1 MLPDGYTVMYK
12 SPQSYEGSVTMTL
25 ASTST
30 VGEYSGSSPTSLM
43 DDESPDPSEGTPG
56 HSSRVLPGLCS
67 MSAMTADPNSM
78 ENAAGTI
85 NTIKVA
91 LLTICFT
98 ARGAH
103 ISIWQ
108 GGSGEG
114 PRLTNELNRSRAKY
128 SRMRLRKFRVRAYR
142 CIHDSGEITVGDLAA
157 FVGRNES
164 GKTTILQA
172 LTLLNRDEVVSE
184 LDLCDEM
191 TEELKEEMRLAEGE
205 FELGAH
211 ETELLKEKFPGLPE
225 ITKIRLYRTN
235 RDPKVQYEFEDIA
248 PGEERDAGLNSW
260 ENFAVGILRF
270 LDTIPNHLRI
280 QVDTGFFE
288 GPAPKNQEAFD
299 KKMAEFS
306 NQFHVIA
313 IQEPRVIEEWE
324 KIYANPENQFSN
336 LLTGESEKLAL
347 QNFVSAEL
355 HPRFVYFSDY
365 KKIYGNINLNEYLR
379 EEKGERPS
387 SIEYIEE
394 FDKAET
400 VRNLFYLAELDMN
413 GLDAVK
419 ESPSKCIKLLNSAS
433 NRLTS
438 KLNPAWKGD
447 PIHVDLRYNPGNIMS
462 VVISD
467 VHRDGT
473 ITNTGLLNRR
483 AEGFKWTFSF
493 IVNFA
498 AETQRAE
505 LKEAIL
511 LLDEPARNL
520 HPTQQM
526 GISDLLSDL
535 AGSNQVLYATHSP
548 FMIFDYTP
556 GNLLVVELDKRKHLS
571 RIFYDY
577 WNADD
582 KTLTP
587 ILYGLSRGQVESIV
601 DREIG
606 TNSRPIIIVETM
618 SDSMYLNAFDRFLQ
632 DPNISMN
639 PLNVVAA
646 HSKNSVLPLAIFYRN
661 HGYKTFV
668 LLDNSEE
675 SKQISAQLVSNEF
688 SPVQTIF
695 FEREGKKL
703 ESIEDYIMLE
713 DYMHAVN
720 QTYEIKL
727 RNEGYSN
734 LTPKDVMEKPNPGTI
749 NKLRGIWAD
758 HSDDDWGRFER
769 EEITRYIC
777 EKITLEQTE
786 FLSDKTKDQFRSL
799 YRLIAERIRQ
809 YQNVVTKPDLGKFQR
824 PRIRDL

>member
-1 MLPDGYTVMYK
+1 
-12 SPQSYEGSVTMTL
+12 
-25 ASTST
+25 
-30 VGEYSGSSPTSLM
+30 
-43 DDESPDPSEGTPG
+43 
-56 HSSRVLPGLCS
+56 
-67 MSAMTADPNSM
+67 
-78 ENAAGTI
+78 
-85 NTIKVA
+85 
-91 LLTICFT
+91 
-98 ARGAH
+98 
-103 ISIWQ
+103 
-108 GGSGEG
+108 
-114 PRLTNELNRSRAKY
+114 
-128 SRMRLRKFRVRAYR
+128 MRLRKFRVRAYR

-172 LTLLNRDEVVSE
+172 LTLLNKNERVSE

-191 TEELKEEMRLAEGE
+191 DEELKNEIRLAEGE
-205 FELGAH
+205 FDLSHNEKNI
-211 ETELLKEKFPGLPE
+211 LKEKFPSLPE
-225 ITKIRLYRTN
+225 IKKIKLFRTN
-235 RDPKVQYEFEDIA
+235 RNQKVQYEFEDIKLEENDN
-248 PGEERDAGLNSW
+248 GELNSW
-260 ENFAVGILRF
+260 ENFSKQIIEF
-270 LDTIPNHLRI
+270 LDTIPNYLRI
-280 QVDTGFFE
+280 QVDTTFFD
-288 GPAPKNQEAFD
+288 GVVPKNQEVFD
-299 KKMAEFS
+299 SKMAEFG
-306 NQFHVIA
+306 NQFQVIA
-313 IQEPRVIEEWE
+313 IQEPKIIEEWE
-324 KIYANPENQFSN
+324 KIYKNPENQFSN
-336 LLTGESEKLAL
+336 MLSGESEKIAL
-347 QNFVSAEL
+347 ENFIASEL

-365 KKIYGNINLNEYLR
+365 KKIYGNINLNEYMK
-379 EEKGERPS
+379 EEKRERTE
-387 SIEYIEE
+387 SIEFIEE

-400 VRNLFYLAELDMN
+400 VRNLFYLAELDIKE
-413 GLDAVK
+413 LDEVK
-419 ESPSKCIKLLNSAS
+419 STPSKCIKLLNAAS

-467 VHRDGT
+467 VHKDGT

-498 AETQRAE
+498 AETQRSE

-526 GISDLLSDL
+526 GISDLLKNL

-587 ILYGLSRGQVESIV
+587 ILYGLCRGQVESIV

-618 SDSMYLNAFDRFLQ
+618 SDAMYLNAFDKFLQ

-639 PLNVVAA
+639 PLNVIAA
-646 HSKNSVLPLAIFYRN
+646 YNKNSVLPLAIFYRN

-668 LLDNSEE
+668 LLDNTEE
-675 SKQISAQLVSNEF
+675 SKQISSQLTSNEF
-688 SPVQTIF
+688 SSVQTIF

-703 ESIEDYIMLE
+703 ESIEDYIVLE
-713 DYMHAVN
+713 DYLHPVN

-727 RNEGYSN
+727 RQEGFSN
-734 LTPKDVMEKPNPGTI
+734 ITSKDMESKEGRGNLD
-749 NKLRGIWAD
+749 KLRKIWQE
-758 HSDDDWGRFER
+758 HRDDDWGEFNN

-777 EKITLEQTE
+777 EKITLGETD

-809 YQNVVTKPDLGKFQR
+809 YQNVMTKTDLDKFQKFKT
-824 PRIRDL
+824 

>member
-1 MLPDGYTVMYK
+1 
-12 SPQSYEGSVTMTL
+12 
-25 ASTST
+25 
-30 VGEYSGSSPTSLM
+30 
-43 DDESPDPSEGTPG
+43 
-56 HSSRVLPGLCS
+56 
-67 MSAMTADPNSM
+67 
-78 ENAAGTI
+78 
-85 NTIKVA
+85 
-91 LLTICFT
+91 
-98 ARGAH
+98 
-103 ISIWQ
+103 
-108 GGSGEG
+108 
-114 PRLTNELNRSRAKY
+114 
-128 SRMRLRKFRVRAYR
+128 MRLRKFRVKAYR
-142 CIHDSGEITVGDLAA
+142 CIHDSGEINVGDLAA

-172 LTLLNRDEVVSE
+172 LTLLNKDENISE

-191 TEELKEEMRLAEGE
+191 FDELKDEIRLVEGQ
-205 FELGAH
+205 FELSTN
-211 ETELLKEKFPGLPE
+211 EIRLLKEKFPNLPE
-225 ITKIRLYRTN
+225 IKKIKLYRTN
-235 RDPKVQYEFEDIA
+235 KNLNVQYEFEDIQLS
-248 PGEERDAGLNSW
+248 EDENSGLNSW
-260 ENFAVGILRF
+260 ENFVKRILDF

-280 QVDTGFFE
+280 QIDTEIFE
-288 GPAPKNQEAFD
+288 GNPPKNQEVFD
-299 KKMAEFS
+299 STMAEFS

-313 IQEPRVIEEWE
+313 IQEPKVIQEWE
-324 KIYANPENQFSN
+324 RIYNNPENQFSN
-336 LLTGESEKLAL
+336 LLSGESEKTAL
-347 QNFVSAEL
+347 ENFIAAQI

-365 KKIYGNINLNEYLR
+365 KKIYGNINLNEYIK
-379 EEKGERPS
+379 EKRGDRSE

-400 VRNLFYLAELDMN
+400 VRNLFYLAELDIKE
-413 GLDAVK
+413 LDKVK
-419 ESPSKCIKLLNSAS
+419 ETPSRCIKILNTAS

-467 VHRDGT
+467 VHKDGT

-526 GISDLLSDL
+526 GISDLLKGL

-556 GNLLVVELDKRKHLS
+556 GNLLVVELDKKKHLS

-587 ILYGLSRGQVESIV
+587 ILYGLSRGLVESIV

-606 TNSRPIIIVETM
+606 TNSRPVIIVETM
-618 SDSMYLNAFDRFLQ
+618 SDAMYLNAFDKFLQ

-639 PLNVVAA
+639 PLNIVAA
-646 HSKNSVLPLAIFYRN
+646 YSKNSVLPLAIFYRN
-661 HGYKTFV
+661 HGYRTFI
-668 LLDNSEE
+668 LLDNTEE
-675 SKQISAQLVSNEF
+675 SKQISSQLASNDF
-688 SPVQTIF
+688 SPIQTIF
-695 FEREGKKL
+695 FEKEAKKL
-703 ESIEDYIMLE
+703 ESIEDYLVLE
-713 DYMHAVN
+713 DYMYAVN

-727 RNEGYSN
+727 RHEGYSN
-734 LTPKDVMEKPNPGTI
+734 LTPEDVLSKEKKGILEN
-749 NKLRGIWAD
+749 LRNIWEE
-758 HSDDDWGRFER
+758 HKDDDWGKFDN

-777 EKITLEQTE
+777 EKIALDETD

-799 YRLIAERIRQ
+799 YRMIAERIRQ
-809 YQNVVTKPDLGKFQR
+809 YQNVPTKPDLDKYQR
-824 PRIRDL
+824 TKA

>member
-1 MLPDGYTVMYK
+1 
-12 SPQSYEGSVTMTL
+12 
-25 ASTST
+25 
-30 VGEYSGSSPTSLM
+30 
-43 DDESPDPSEGTPG
+43 
-56 HSSRVLPGLCS
+56 
-67 MSAMTADPNSM
+67 
-78 ENAAGTI
+78 
-85 NTIKVA
+85 
-91 LLTICFT
+91 
-98 ARGAH
+98 
-103 ISIWQ
+103 
-108 GGSGEG
+108 
-114 PRLTNELNRSRAKY
+114 
-128 SRMRLRKFRVRAYR
+128 MRLRKFRVRAYR

-172 LTLLNRDEVVSE
+172 LTLLNRDEKVSE

-191 TEELKEEMRLAEGE
+191 NEELKEEMRLAEGE
-205 FELGAH
+205 FNLNQH
-211 ETELLKEKFPGLPE
+211 EISIIKEKFPGLPE
-225 ITKIRLYRTN
+225 IKKIKLFRTN
-235 RDPKVQYEFEDIA
+235 QNPRVQYEFEDIKLS
-248 PGEERDAGLNSW
+248 EDDNKELNSW
-260 ENFAVGILRF
+260 ENFSRQIFGF

-280 QVDTGFFE
+280 QIDTKFFE
-288 GPAPKNQEAFD
+288 EDVPKNQEIFD
-299 KKMAEFS
+299 SGMAEFS

-313 IQEPRVIEEWE
+313 IQEPKVIEEWE
-324 KIYANPENQFSN
+324 KIYESPENQFSN
-336 LLTGESEKLAL
+336 LLSGESEKTAL
-347 QNFVSAEL
+347 QNFIAAEL

-379 EEKGERPS
+379 EERGERTD
-387 SIEYIEE
+387 SIEFVEE

-400 VRNLFYLAELDMN
+400 VRNLFYLAELDMIE
-413 GLDAVK
+413 LDNVK
-419 ESPSKCIKLLNSAS
+419 KSPSKCIKLLNAAS
-433 NRLTS
+433 NRLTK

-447 PIHVDLRYNPGNIMS
+447 PIHVDLRYSPGNIMS

-467 VHRDGT
+467 VHKDGT

-526 GISDLLSDL
+526 GISDLLKNL

-571 RIFYDY
+571 KIFYDY

-587 ILYGLSRGQVESIV
+587 ILYGLCRGQIESVV

-618 SDSMYLNAFDRFLQ
+618 SDAMYLNAFDKFLQ

-639 PLNVVAA
+639 PLNVIAA
-646 HSKNSVLPLAIFYRN
+646 YNKNSVLPLAIFYRN
-661 HGYKTFV
+661 HGYRTFV

-675 SKQISAQLVSNEF
+675 SKQISSQLVSNEF
-688 SPVQTIF
+688 SSIQTIF

-703 ESIEDYIMLE
+703 ESIEDYIVLE
-713 DYMHAVN
+713 DYLYPVN

-727 RNEGYSN
+727 RQEGFSN
-734 LTPKDVMEKPNPGTI
+734 LTPQDITSKEGKGI
-749 NKLRGIWAD
+749 LEKLRKIWQE
-758 HSDDDWGRFER
+758 HRDDDWGEFNN

-777 EKITLEQTE
+777 EKITLEETS

-809 YQNVVTKPDLGKFQR
+809 YQNIVTKKDLDRFQKAKA
-824 PRIRDL
+824 

>member
-1 MLPDGYTVMYK
+1 
-12 SPQSYEGSVTMTL
+12 
-25 ASTST
+25 
-30 VGEYSGSSPTSLM
+30 
-43 DDESPDPSEGTPG
+43 
-56 HSSRVLPGLCS
+56 
-67 MSAMTADPNSM
+67 
-78 ENAAGTI
+78 
-85 NTIKVA
+85 
-91 LLTICFT
+91 
-98 ARGAH
+98 
-103 ISIWQ
+103 
-108 GGSGEG
+108 
-114 PRLTNELNRSRAKY
+114 
-128 SRMRLRKFRVRAYR
+128 MRLRKFRVRAYR

-172 LTLLNRDEVVSE
+172 LTLLNKDEEISE

-191 TEELKEEMRLAEGE
+191 SEELKDEIRLAEGE
-205 FELGAH
+205 FELNQH
-211 ETELLKEKFPGLPE
+211 EMDLVKEKFPNLTDL
-225 ITKIRLYRTN
+225 TKIKLYRTN
-235 RDPKVQYEFEDIA
+235 RSQKVMYEFENLDLS
-248 PGEERDAGLNSW
+248 ETNDNELNSW
-260 ENFAVGILRF
+260 ENFSKQILGF

-280 QVDTGFFE
+280 QIDTKFFE
-288 GPAPKNQEAFD
+288 GPSPKNQETFD
-299 KKMAEFS
+299 RGMAEFS

-313 IQEPRVIEEWE
+313 IQESKVIEEWE
-324 KIYANPENQFSN
+324 KIYESPENQFSN
-336 LLTGESEKLAL
+336 LLSGESQKTAL
-347 QNFVSAEL
+347 QNFIASEL

-379 EEKGERPS
+379 EEKGERAD

-400 VRNLFYLAELDMN
+400 VRNLFYLAELDIKE
-413 GLDAVK
+413 LDEVK
-419 ESPSKCIKLLNSAS
+419 ESPSKCIKLLNAAS

-467 VHRDGT
+467 VHKDGT

-526 GISDLLSDL
+526 GISDLLKNL

-587 ILYGLSRGQVESIV
+587 ILYGLSRGQVESMT

-606 TNSRPIIIVETM
+606 TNSRPMIIVETM
-618 SDSMYLNAFDRFLQ
+618 SDAMYLNAFDKFLQ

-639 PLNVVAA
+639 PLNVIAA
-646 HSKNSVLPLAIFYRN
+646 YNKNSVLPLAIFYRN

-668 LLDNSEE
+668 LLDNTEE

-688 SPVQTIF
+688 SPIQTIF
-695 FEREGKKL
+695 FEREGKKV
-703 ESIEDYIMLE
+703 ESIEDYIVIE
-713 DYMHAVN
+713 DYLHAVN

-727 RNEGYSN
+727 RHEGFSN
-734 LTPKDVMEKPNPGTI
+734 LTPQDLAIIEDKGVLE
-749 NKLRGIWAD
+749 KLRKIWQE
-758 HSDDDWGRFER
+758 HREDDWGEFDN

-777 EKITLEQTE
+777 EKITLEETG
-786 FLSDKTKDQFRSL
+786 FLTDKTKDQFRSL

-809 YQNVVTKPDLGKFQR
+809 YQNVATKPDLDKFQKAKA
-824 PRIRDL
+824 

>member
-1 MLPDGYTVMYK
+1 
-12 SPQSYEGSVTMTL
+12 
-25 ASTST
+25 
-30 VGEYSGSSPTSLM
+30 
-43 DDESPDPSEGTPG
+43 
-56 HSSRVLPGLCS
+56 
-67 MSAMTADPNSM
+67 
-78 ENAAGTI
+78 
-85 NTIKVA
+85 
-91 LLTICFT
+91 
-98 ARGAH
+98 
-103 ISIWQ
+103 
-108 GGSGEG
+108 
-114 PRLTNELNRSRAKY
+114 
-128 SRMRLRKFRVRAYR
+128 MRLRKFRVRAYR

-172 LTLLNRDEVVSE
+172 LTLLNRDERVSE
-184 LDLCDEM
+184 LDLCDELS
-191 TEELKEEMRLAEGE
+191 EELKGEIRLAEGE
-205 FELGAH
+205 FELSPN
-211 ETELLKEKFPGLPE
+211 EIRLLKQSFPGLPE
-225 ITKIRLYRTN
+225 MKKIKLFRTN
-235 RDPKVQYEFEDIA
+235 KKPKVQYEFEDIQIS
-248 PGEERDAGLNSW
+248 EEKNRELNSW
-260 ENFAVGILRF
+260 ENFSKQILNF

-280 QVDTGFFE
+280 QIDTRLFE
-288 GPAPKNQEAFD
+288 GPPPKNQEVFD
-299 KKMAEFS
+299 SGMAEFS

-313 IQEPRVIEEWE
+313 VQEPKVIEEWE
-324 KIYANPENQFSN
+324 KIYESPENQFSK
-336 LLTGESEKLAL
+336 LLSGESEKSAL
-347 QNFVSAEL
+347 ENFIAAEL

-379 EEKGERPS
+379 EEKGERVG
-387 SIEYIEE
+387 SIEFVEE

-400 VRNLFYLAELDMN
+400 VRNLFYLAELDIKA
-413 GLDAVK
+413 LDEVK
-419 ESPSKCIKLLNSAS
+419 GTPSKCIKLLNTAS
-433 NRLTS
+433 NRLTK

-467 VHRDGT
+467 IHRDGT
-473 ITNTGLLNRR
+473 VTNTGLLNRR

-520 HPTQQM
+520 HPTQQR
-526 GISDLLSDL
+526 GISDLLKNL

-571 RIFYDY
+571 KIFYDY

-587 ILYGLSRGQVESIV
+587 ILYGLSRGLVESIV

-606 TNSRPIIIVETM
+606 TNSRPVIIVETM
-618 SDSMYLNAFDRFLQ
+618 SDAMYLNAFDKFLQ

-646 HSKNSVLPLAIFYRN
+646 YNKNSVLPLAIFYRN
-661 HGYKTFV
+661 HGYRTFI

-688 SPVQTIF
+688 SPIQTIF
-695 FEREGKKL
+695 FEREGKNL
-703 ESIEDYIMLE
+703 ESIEDYLVLE
-713 DYMHAVN
+713 DYLHAVN
-720 QTYEIKL
+720 QTYEIRL
-727 RNEGYSN
+727 RKEGYSN
-734 LTPKDVMEKPNPGTI
+734 LTSRDITLREKKGVLENL
-749 NKLRGIWAD
+749 KKIWEE
-758 HSDDDWGRFER
+758 HRDDDWGQFDN

-777 EKITLEQTE
+777 EKITLEETD

-809 YQNVVTKPDLGKFQR
+809 YQNVTTKSDLAKFQR
-824 PRIRDL
+824 ARA

>member
-1 MLPDGYTVMYK
+1 
-12 SPQSYEGSVTMTL
+12 
-25 ASTST
+25 
-30 VGEYSGSSPTSLM
+30 
-43 DDESPDPSEGTPG
+43 
-56 HSSRVLPGLCS
+56 
-67 MSAMTADPNSM
+67 
-78 ENAAGTI
+78 
-85 NTIKVA
+85 
-91 LLTICFT
+91 
-98 ARGAH
+98 
-103 ISIWQ
+103 
-108 GGSGEG
+108 
-114 PRLTNELNRSRAKY
+114 
-128 SRMRLRKFRVRAYR
+128 MRLRKFRVRAYR

-172 LTLLNRDEVVSE
+172 LTLLNKNELVSE

-191 TEELKEEMRLAEGE
+191 SEELKDEIRLVEGE
-205 FELGAH
+205 FDLNQH
-211 ETELLKEKFPGLPE
+211 EIGLLKEKFSSLPE
-225 ITKIRLYRTN
+225 IKKIKIFKTN
-235 RDPKVQYEFEDIA
+235 RNPQVQYEFESVELSENEDNGI
-248 PGEERDAGLNSW
+248 NSW
-260 ENFAVGILRF
+260 ENFSNQIIAF

-280 QVDTGFFE
+280 QIDTSFFE
-288 GPAPKNQEAFD
+288 GLVPKNQETFD
-299 KKMAEFS
+299 RGMAEFS

-313 IQEPRVIEEWE
+313 IQEPKVIEEWE
-324 KIYANPENQFSN
+324 KIYENPENKFSN
-336 LLTGESEKLAL
+336 LLSGESQKIAL
-347 QNFVSAEL
+347 QNFIASDL

-365 KKIYGNINLNEYLR
+365 KKIYGNINLNEYLK
-379 EEKGERPS
+379 EEKGERTD

-400 VRNLFYLAELDMN
+400 VRNLFYLAELDMKE
-413 GLDAVK
+413 LDSVK
-419 ESPSKCIKLLNSAS
+419 ESPSKCIKLLNAAS

-467 VHRDGT
+467 VHKDGT

-526 GISDLLSDL
+526 GISDLLKNL

-606 TNSRPIIIVETM
+606 TNSRPIIIVETR
-618 SDSMYLNAFDRFLQ
+618 SDAMYLNAFDKFLQ

-639 PLNVVAA
+639 PLNVISA
-646 HSKNSVLPLAIFYRN
+646 HSKNSVMPLAIFYRN

-688 SPVQTIF
+688 SSIQTIF
-695 FEREGKKL
+695 FEREGKKI
-703 ESIEDYIMLE
+703 ESIEDYIVIE
-713 DYMHAVN
+713 DYLHAVN

-734 LTPKDVMEKPNPGTI
+734 LNPQDIISKESNGML
-749 NKLRGIWAD
+749 NKLEKIWQE
-758 HSDDDWGRFER
+758 HREDDWGEFDN

-777 EKITLEQTE
+777 EKITLEETS

-809 YQNVVTKPDLGKFQR
+809 YQNIVTKPNLDKLKK
-824 PRIRDL
+824 PKYSA

>member
-1 MLPDGYTVMYK
+1 
-12 SPQSYEGSVTMTL
+12 
-25 ASTST
+25 
-30 VGEYSGSSPTSLM
+30 
-43 DDESPDPSEGTPG
+43 
-56 HSSRVLPGLCS
+56 
-67 MSAMTADPNSM
+67 
-78 ENAAGTI
+78 
-85 NTIKVA
+85 
-91 LLTICFT
+91 
-98 ARGAH
+98 
-103 ISIWQ
+103 
-108 GGSGEG
+108 
-114 PRLTNELNRSRAKY
+114 
-128 SRMRLRKFRVRAYR
+128 MRLRKFRVRAYR

-172 LTLLNRDEVVSE
+172 LTLLNRDEQVSE

-191 TEELKEEMRLAEGE
+191 DEELKNEIRLAEGD
-205 FELGAH
+205 FELNQH
-211 ETELLKEKFPGLPE
+211 EISIIKEKFPGLPD
-225 ITKIRLYRTN
+225 IKKIKLFRTN
-235 RDPKVQYEFEDIA
+235 QKNEVQYEFEDIEL
-248 PGEERDAGLNSW
+248 GEDENKTLNSW
-260 ENFAVGILRF
+260 ENFSKQIIEF

-280 QVDTGFFE
+280 QIDTALFE
-288 GPAPKNQEAFD
+288 GPVPKNQEAFD
-299 KKMAEFS
+299 SGMAEFS

-313 IQEPRVIEEWE
+313 VQEPKVIEEWE
-324 KIYANPENQFSN
+324 KIYASPENQFSN
-336 LLTGESEKLAL
+336 LLSGESEKTAL
-347 QNFVSAEL
+347 QNFISSEL

-379 EEKGERPS
+379 EETGDKS
-387 SIEYIEE
+387 NSIEFIEE

-400 VRNLFYLAELDMN
+400 VRNLFYLAELDIKK
-413 GLDAVK
+413 LDEVK
-419 ESPSKCIKLLNSAS
+419 NSPSKCIKLLNAAS

-526 GISDLLSDL
+526 GISDLLKNL

-587 ILYGLSRGQVESIV
+587 ILYGLSRGLVESII

-606 TNSRPIIIVETM
+606 TNSRPVIIVETM
-618 SDSMYLNAFDRFLQ
+618 SDAMYLNAFDKFLQ

-646 HSKNSVLPLAIFYRN
+646 YNKNSVLPLAIFYRN

-668 LLDNSEE
+668 LLDNTDE

-688 SPVQTIF
+688 SSIQTIF

-703 ESIEDYIMLE
+703 ESIEDYIIIE
-713 DYMHAVN
+713 DYLHAVN
-720 QTYEIKL
+720 QTFEIKL
-727 RNEGYSN
+727 RQEGYSN
-734 LTPKDVMEKPNPGTI
+734 LTPQDIASKENKGILEKL
-749 NKLRGIWAD
+749 KKKWQE
-758 HSDDDWGRFER
+758 HSEDDWGEFDN

-777 EKITLEQTE
+777 EKITLEETN

-809 YQNVVTKPDLGKFQR
+809 YQNVATKQDLDKFQKAR
-824 PRIRDL
+824 A

>member
-1 MLPDGYTVMYK
+1 
-12 SPQSYEGSVTMTL
+12 
-25 ASTST
+25 
-30 VGEYSGSSPTSLM
+30 
-43 DDESPDPSEGTPG
+43 
-56 HSSRVLPGLCS
+56 
-67 MSAMTADPNSM
+67 
-78 ENAAGTI
+78 
-85 NTIKVA
+85 
-91 LLTICFT
+91 
-98 ARGAH
+98 
-103 ISIWQ
+103 
-108 GGSGEG
+108 
-114 PRLTNELNRSRAKY
+114 
-128 SRMRLRKFRVRAYR
+128 MRLRKFRVRAYR

-172 LTLLNRDEVVSE
+172 LTLLNKDELVSD

-191 TEELKEEMRLAEGE
+191 TEELKEEMKLAEGE
-205 FELGAH
+205 FELSQN
-211 ETELLKEKFPGLPE
+211 EVKLIKEKFPNLPE
-225 ITKIRLYRTN
+225 INRIKLFRTN
-235 RDPKVQYEFEDIA
+235 KKPQVQYSFDNIKIS
-248 PGEERDAGLNSW
+248 EESDGRLNSW
-260 ENFAVGILRF
+260 ENFSKRIMDF

-280 QVDTGFFE
+280 QINTKFFE
-288 GPAPKNQEAFD
+288 ESPPKNQLTFD
-299 KKMAEFS
+299 TEFADFN

-313 IQEPRVIEEWE
+313 VQDPKVIEEWD
-324 KIYANPENQFSN
+324 KIYSNPENQFSN
-336 LLTGESEKLAL
+336 LLSGGSQKSAL
-347 QNFVSAEL
+347 ENFIANQL

-365 KKIYGNINLNEYLR
+365 KKIYGNINLNEYIR
-379 EEKGERPS
+379 EERREKRE

-400 VRNLFYLAELDMN
+400 VRNLFYLAELDIN
-413 GLDAVK
+413 ELEQVK
-419 ESPSKCIKLLNSAS
+419 DSPSRCIKLLNAAS
-433 NRLTS
+433 NRLTK
-438 KLNPAWKGD
+438 KLNPAWKGE

-467 VHRDGT
+467 VHKDGT
-473 ITNTGLLNRR
+473 VTNTGLLNRR

-526 GISDLLSDL
+526 GISDLLKNL

-587 ILYGLSRGQVESIV
+587 ILYGLSRGLVESIT

-606 TNSRPIIIVETM
+606 RNSRPVIIVETM
-618 SDSMYLNAFDRFLQ
+618 SDSMYLNSFDKFLQ

-639 PLNVVAA
+639 PLNIVAA
-646 HSKNSVLPLAIFYRN
+646 YNKNAVLPLAIFYRN
-661 HGYKTFV
+661 HGYNTFI
-668 LLDNSEE
+668 LLDNTEE
-675 SKQISAQLVSNEF
+675 SKQISSQLISNEF
-688 SPVQTIF
+688 NPIQTIF
-695 FEREGKKL
+695 FEKEGKTI
-703 ESIEDYIMLE
+703 ESIEDYLVLE
-713 DYMHAVN
+713 DYLYAVN

-727 RNEGYSN
+727 RNEGFSN
-734 LTPKDVMEKPNPGTI
+734 LTPEEVLLKEKNGVLD
-749 NKLRGIWAD
+749 NLRAIWEE
-758 HSDDDWGRFER
+758 HRDDGWNEFDN

-777 EKITLEQTE
+777 EKITLGETN

-799 YRLIAERIRQ
+799 YRMIAERIRQ
-809 YQNVVTKPDLGKFQR
+809 YQNAAIKTDLDKFQKR
-824 PRIRDL
+824 KKRD